1 MIPPKNVKQ
10 QVSGKYPTP
19 QHSICQR
26 IVIRKYEKRAMTP
39 YERVM
44 AREDV
49 TPDAKEKLRN
59 EHEPLNPLQLL
70 QQIAT
75 VKEKIYQ
82 QQKAR
87 NREATR

>member
-1 MIPPKNVKQ
+1 
-10 QVSGKYPTP
+10 
-19 QHSICQR
+19 
-26 IVIRKYEKRAMTP
+26 MTP